1 MLTFANWITRIAN
14 ILAGIIGLAALLLLC
29 FEVLTRYFA
38 PHFLPDWGAEVVIY
52 LTVWALFLVA
62 GDLALNN
69 GHVRADFVVERL
81 NDRSK
86 WWLGLLA
93 ACAGLAFSGLFLW
106 YGYEVV
112 DFAHMI
118 GEEGDSTL
126 RFPKWIYYLALPVGM
141 ALQCLGY
148 LARIWAEFKDPGS
161 MSEKGHAPG
170 MEA

>member
-1 MLTFANWITRIAN
+1 MLILANWITRIAR
-14 ILAGIIGLAALLLLC
+14 ILAGVIGLAALLLLC
-29 FEVLTRYFA
+29 FEVIARYFA
-38 PHFLPDWGAEVVIY
+38 PHILPDWGAEVVIY

-62 GDLALNN
+62 GELALNG
-69 GHVRADFVVERL
+69 GHVHADFVVDRL
-81 NDRSK
+81 NPRPK
-86 WWLGLLA
+86 WATGLLA
-93 ACAGLAFSGLFLW
+93 TLAGLVFSVLFLW

-148 LARIWAEFKDPGS
+148 LARGWAEIKEPGS
-161 MSEKGHAPG
+161 MTAEGNLPG
-170 MEA
+170 MED